1 MTAATRP
8 LLGTRRAGGMR
19 ERPRINLHKL
29 GNAFLGDPATHFIRR
44 RQFAALFP
52 GFESAARAHDQLAR
66 WKSLF
71 WPFSLTVTVR
81 GPLKF
86 KKNLGVDRVVVPCQL
101 SLGRVWI
108 RTSPLPHSISFFNTN
123 TYRISVSSNM
133 QGIILPLH
141 FPVFPLLTTAEV
153 PRYIRLQLPRWCT
166 K

>member
-1 MTAATRP
+1 
-8 LLGTRRAGGMR
+8 MR

-81 GPLKF
+81 DPLKF

-108 RTSPLPHSISFFNTN
+108 RI
-123 TYRISVSSNM
+123 YIY
-133 QGIILPLH
+133 I
-141 FPVFPLLTTAEV
+141 AEV
-153 PRYIRLQLPRWCT
+153 QDIRFSKILVLTPLGRYDLYALEPG
-166 K
+166 

>member
-1 MTAATRP
+1 
-8 LLGTRRAGGMR
+8 
-19 ERPRINLHKL
+19 
-29 GNAFLGDPATHFIRR
+29 LGDPATHFIRR

-108 RTSPLPHSISFFNTN
+108 RSSFLISTRVFLNLRSFR
-123 TYRISVSSNM
+123 YKKKVVS
-133 QGIILPLH
+133 
-141 FPVFPLLTTAEV
+141 F
-153 PRYIRLQLPRWCT
+153 
-166 K
+166 

>member
-1 MTAATRP
+1 
-8 LLGTRRAGGMR
+8 MR

-66 WKSLF
+66 WKSFF

-108 RTSPLPHSISFFNTN
+108 RISGYGGPSVHARTALERCRRRRAAAAAEGLSARAAGCSAAPRLARGMNPTMDLERAI
-123 TYRISVSSNM
+123 TPISLS
-133 QGIILPLH
+133 
-141 FPVFPLLTTAEV
+141 
-153 PRYIRLQLPRWCT
+153 W
-166 K
+166 

>member
-1 MTAATRP
+1 MYPPFFAPRP
-8 LLGTRRAGGMR
+8 LLGTRRAGGRR

-86 KKNLGVDRVVVPCQL
+86 KKKLGVDRVVVPCQL

-108 RTSPLPHSISFFNTN
+108 HCGICGSGTRSPAWPLDGA
-123 TYRISVSSNM
+123 SSRA
-133 QGIILPLH
+133 
-141 FPVFPLLTTAEV
+141 TA
-153 PRYIRLQLPRWCT
+153 RRKSYTGYIFWEMALGV
-166 K
+166 

>member
-1 MTAATRP
+1 MTAVTRP

-108 RTSPLPHSISFFNTN
+108 RKSVEICVNLFFRGQQFPTLFSSHQ
-123 TYRISVSSNM
+123 SVLIAHTKKCS
-133 QGIILPLH
+133 
-141 FPVFPLLTTAEV
+141 V
-153 PRYIRLQLPRWCT
+153 PRDSDEEEYLATNGNEMEQEV
-166 K
+166 

>member
-1 MTAATRP
+1 
-8 LLGTRRAGGMR
+8 MR

-81 GPLKF
+81 DPLKF
-86 KKNLGVDRVVVPCQL
+86 TKNLGVDRVVVPCQL

-108 RTSPLPHSISFFNTN
+108 RIYIYF
-123 TYRISVSSNM
+123 
-133 QGIILPLH
+133 
-141 FPVFPLLTTAEV
+141 AEV
-153 PRYIRLQLPRWCT
+153 QDIRFSKILVLTPLGRYDLFALEPG
-166 K
+166 